1 MRRGVLS
8 HRELCS
14 SLWALAKL
22 NLDPG
27 KSMCLC
33 GCACVS
39 ELAMRRGVLSHRE
52 PCSSLWALA
61 K

>member
-1 MRRGVLS
+1 MGCGCKCVRGYVGGCGS
-8 HRELCS
+8 VS
-14 SLWALAKL
+14 VGA
-22 NLDPG
+22 G
-27 KSMCLC
+27 MCLC